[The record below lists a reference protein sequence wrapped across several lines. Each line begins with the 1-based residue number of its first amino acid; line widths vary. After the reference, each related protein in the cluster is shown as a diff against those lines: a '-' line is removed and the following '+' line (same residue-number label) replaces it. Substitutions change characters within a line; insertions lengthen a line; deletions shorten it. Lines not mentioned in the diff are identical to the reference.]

1 MKVLHVAF
9 SSSGGAG
16 RTATLLKDS
25 QNKLGIEADS
35 KVLTNNGIPNV
46 VLQNP
51 NLASR
56 ALIDFFLVRNTRS
69 GPLFSLYRSNGVIR
83 PEIDFKN
90 GFDILN
96 FHWMPGVVDLHSP
109 LPSNLAGIPQI
120 WTLHDMW
127 AFTGGCHHSDGCI
140 NFQST
145 CVSCPQVRGIYKNK
159 VARSLEVKKRYF
171 SSNQKI
177 GVIAPSQWIYDVA
190 SSSSVLENVRVE
202 RIPNPIHDDF
212 FVQYDSQLIRKKLN
226 ITDDFVIGFS
236 ASNLEDEVKGFKQ
249 FIQLV
254 NELSIAQPNKRISVL
269 IIGNG
274 KCPKSIGCFRVNQVT
289 NLSDSK
295 AIAECFAA
303 MDVFISTSS
312 NETAPLVVSEALAVG
327 LPIACF
333 DSTGLSEM
341 TNSGKNGALIAST
354 TDFVDFIYRLL
365 LDEDLYRSY
374 SRSAKM
380 YAKEM
385 HHSESVSQKYIDFY
399 ESFL

>member
-1 MKVLHVAF
+1 LKVLHVAF

-16 RTATLLKDS
+16 RTATLLKES
-25 QNKLGIEADS
+25 QNKMGIKADS
-35 KVLTNNGIPNV
+35 KVITNTGIPS
-46 VLQNP
+46 VLSQHP
-51 NLASR
+51 NLVSR
-56 ALIDFFLVRNTRS
+56 ALIDFFLVRNTKS
-69 GPLFSLYRSNGVIR
+69 GPLFSLYRSNGVMR
-83 PEIDFKN
+83 PEIDFKKSYEI
-90 GFDILN
+90 FN
-96 FHWMPGVVDLHSP
+96 FHWMPGVVDLLSP
-109 LPSNLAGIPQI
+109 LPPNLAAIPQI

-140 NFQST
+140 NFQT
-145 CVSCPQVRGIYKNK
+145 KCQSCPQVRGIYKNK

-171 SSNQKI
+171 SNNQKI

-190 SSSSVLENVRVE
+190 SSSSVLENIRLE
-202 RIPNPIHDDF
+202 RIPNPINDEF
-212 FVQYDSQLIRKKLN
+212 FVQYDPQLIRKPLE
-226 ITDDFVIGFS
+226 ITNDFVIGFS

-254 NELSIAQPNKRISVL
+254 NALSIARPNKQISILV
-269 IIGNG
+269 IGNG
-274 KCPKSIGCFRVNQVT
+274 KCPKSIGCFRVNQVS
-289 NLSDSK
+289 NLSDIK
-295 AIAECFAA
+295 KIAECFAA
-303 MDVFISTSS
+303 MDIFVSTSS

-341 TNSGKNGALIAST
+341 TNSGKNGALISST
-354 TDFVDFIYRLL
+354 SDFVDFINRLL
-365 LDEDLYRSY
+365 FDTDLYRSY
-374 SRSAKM
+374 SQSAKM

>member
-1 MKVLHVAF
+1 M
-9 SSSGGAG
+9 
-16 RTATLLKDS
+16 LLKES
-25 QNKLGIEADS
+25 QNKMGIEADS
-35 KVLTNNGIPNV
+35 KVVTSDGISS
-46 VLQNP
+46 VLLQHP
-51 NLASR
+51 SLVSR
-56 ALIDFFLVRNTRS
+56 ALIDFFLVRKINS

-83 PEIDFKN
+83 PEIDFEQSYEL
-90 GFDILN
+90 FN
-96 FHWMPGVVDLHSP
+96 FHWMPGVVDLLSP
-109 LPSNLAGIPQI
+109 LPPNLAGIPQI

-145 CVSCPQVRGIYKNK
+145 CKSCPQVRGIYKNE
-159 VARSLEVKKRYF
+159 VARRLEVKKRYF

-177 GVIAPSQWIYDVA
+177 GVIAPSKWIYDVA

-202 RIPNPIHDDF
+202 IIPNPIHDDF
-212 FVQYDSQLIRKKLN
+212 FLQYDPQLVRKPFE
-226 ITDDFVIGFS
+226 ITSDFVIGFS
-236 ASNLEDEVKGFKQ
+236 ASNLQDEVKGFKQ

-254 NELSIAQPNKRISVL
+254 NALSIARPNKRISILV
-269 IIGNG
+269 IGNG
-274 KCPKSIGCFRVNQVT
+274 KCPRSIGGFRVIQVQ

-303 MDVFISTSS
+303 MDIFVSTSS

-333 DSTGLSEM
+333 DNTGLPEM
-341 TNSGKNGALIAST
+341 TNSGKNGALISST
-354 TDFVDFIYRLL
+354 TDFVDFVNCLL
-365 LDEDLYRSY
+365 LDEDLYNSY
-374 SRSAKM
+374 SRSAKI
-380 YAKEM
+380 YAREM